1 MSENTTH
8 TSGAPDSSSYRF
20 KSTGEPR
27 KAVKARLLCP
37 ALPAEP
43 YRAWREMPCWGGS
56 RWVAARRVAAR
67 GRAAPGPGDSR
78 RRLLCGPG
86 PQRRLS
92 LPSGPAASCPG
103 NVSSGSRGELRAALS
118 PSFQCSEAMRFF
130 IIFCSPLP
138 KHTWIVLRSCIY
150 GYHWECDY
158 IATHPLQNKAPHTA
172 RKAKY

>member
-1 MSENTTH
+1 MTRGSKTH
-8 TSGAPDSSSYRF
+8 L
-20 KSTGEPR
+20 
-27 KAVKARLLCP
+27 LLCLKIP
-37 ALPAEP
+37 HTPLALQTLHPTDSRALENREKRSKRGCFALPYLQNLPGPGGKCRAE
-43 YRAWREMPCWGGS
+43 
-56 RWVAARRVAAR
+56 VAARRVAAR

-103 NVSSGSRGELRAALS
+103 NASSGSCGELRAALS

-138 KHTWIVLRSCIY
+138 KHT
-150 GYHWECDY
+150 
-158 IATHPLQNKAPHTA
+158 
-172 RKAKY
+172 